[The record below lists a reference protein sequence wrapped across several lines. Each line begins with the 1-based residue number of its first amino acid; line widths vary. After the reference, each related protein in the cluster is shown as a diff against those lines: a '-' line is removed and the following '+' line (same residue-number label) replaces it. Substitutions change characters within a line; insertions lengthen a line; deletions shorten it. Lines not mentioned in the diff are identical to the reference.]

1 MYKPFQIM
9 HKKSHRINKRQKR
22 QKRQKRRSH
31 KGGRGRKLMRGGLG
45 PNDSTNIGLQG
56 TYSFAD
62 PANQQHLKMFTFG
75 SQSQHDLWLYLLNLC
90 KQNGVPVYILTSGNK
105 VGIIRTLQLMG
116 WGDAFVEVL
125 CTHLDKTINP
135 DNVSGQ
141 HNFHGQTKYQVI
153 QQILAEHELRCDG
166 DGPPIGYLLDDSGF
180 FTAQRLVKR
189 LKIDLATATA
199 LVAALQQGGV
209 VQQYGVIPEQYDEN
223 VVKGII
229 RQTQY
234 GQYADHI
241 YSVVA
246 RVRNSDFLKLC
257 PAIQFMDVLSHSVA
271 APLTAPDFDLAALQ
285 ANPIYQLNVNRLSL
299 PAINETHAD
308 FNFTPQV
315 ILQHMIQLVKN
326 GSVKILFVDF
336 DKTFQIWE
344 GAIQFEQDIL
354 KFFAQA
360 GIQINVQ

>member
-1 MYKPFQIM
+1 M

-45 PNDSTNIGLQG
+45 LNDSTNIGLQG
-56 TYSFAD
+56 TYSFVN

-75 SQSQHDLWLYLLNLC
+75 SQSQHELWLQLLTVCHQMN
-90 KQNGVPVYILTSGNK
+90 VPVYILTSGNK

-116 WGDAFVEVL
+116 LADAFVEVL
-125 CTHLDKTINP
+125 CTHYDLSVNP
-135 DNVSGQ
+135 DNLSGQ
-141 HNFHGQTKYQVI
+141 HNFRGQTKYYVI
-153 QQILAEHELRCDG
+153 QQILAERGLSCNG
-166 DGPPIGYLLDDSGF
+166 PPPIGYLLDDSGF
-180 FTAQRLVKR
+180 FTAQRLVRR
-189 LKIDLATATA
+189 LKINLPTANA

-209 VQQYGVIPEQYDEN
+209 VDRYGVIHEQADEN

-229 RQTQY
+229 RQTPY
-234 GQYADHI
+234 GEWADHI

-257 PAIQFMDVLSHSVA
+257 PAIEFMDVLSHSVA
-271 APLTAPDFDLAALQ
+271 APQVASDFNMAALQ
-285 ANPIYQLNVNRLSL
+285 ANPIYQLNVQHLGL
-299 PAINETHAD
+299 PAINGPNAD
-308 FNFTPQV
+308 FNFTPEIV
-315 ILQHMIQLVKN
+315 LQHVIRLVTQ
-326 GSVKILFVDF
+326 GQVKILFVDF

-344 GAIQFEQDIL
+344 GAIQFEQNIL
-354 KFFAQA
+354 PFFAQA

>member
-1 MYKPFQIM
+1 M

-22 QKRQKRRSH
+22 KKRERRISR
-31 KGGRGRKLMRGGLG
+31 KGGLRRKSMRGGLG
-45 PNDSTNIGLQG
+45 PNDFTNIGLQG

-75 SQSQHDLWLYLLNLC
+75 SQSQHDLWFNLLSVC
-90 KQNGVPVYILTSGNK
+90 KQANVPVYILTSGNK
-105 VGIIRTLQLMG
+105 VGIMRTLQLMG
-116 WGDAFVEVL
+116 YADAFVEVL
-125 CTHLDKTINP
+125 CTHPDTTINP
-135 DNVSGQ
+135 ENVSGQ
-141 HNFHGQTKYQVI
+141 HNFRGKTKYEVI
-153 QQILAEHELRCDG
+153 QQILSEHDLSCAG
-166 DGPPIGYLLDDSGF
+166 PPPIGYLLDDSGF

-189 LKIDLATATA
+189 LKIDLPTATA
-199 LVAALQQGGV
+199 LVAALKNGGV
-209 VQQYGVIPEQYDEN
+209 VQQYGVIPEQYDEDY
-223 VVKGII
+223 VKGII

-241 YSVVA
+241 YSVIA

-257 PAIQFMDVLSHSVA
+257 PAIEFVDVLSHSVD
-271 APLTAPDFDLAALQ
+271 APPISPDFNLPALQ

-299 PAINETHAD
+299 PAIDGPDAD

-315 ILQHMIQLVKN
+315 ILQYMMRLVTK

-344 GAIQFEQDIL
+344 GAIQFEQNML
-354 KFFAQA
+354 QFFAEA
-360 GIQINVQ
+360 GIHINVQ